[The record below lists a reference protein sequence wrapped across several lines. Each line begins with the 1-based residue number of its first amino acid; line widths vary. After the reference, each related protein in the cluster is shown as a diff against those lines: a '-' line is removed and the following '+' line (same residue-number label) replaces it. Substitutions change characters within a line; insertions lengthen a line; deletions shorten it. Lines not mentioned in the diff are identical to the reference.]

1 MPVADRRDAGSDS
14 MQESHVRS
22 RFRLGQFPAII
33 MDFDPL
39 PTEFLFANPVTGVHV
54 VTALVYERR
63 FDTAHLVLQQ
73 WLRHLRNHP
82 ASRDAHGEWLAGQ
95 FASIYVLL
103 QAFSGELSM
112 ISADRFLQLRQRL
125 DAPGIHQP
133 VIRIM
138 YAYLLYMN
146 GKHERAMAT
155 IKSTL
160 MLALESQDYFV
171 HAIGILLQCLCAR
184 SMGDCAQ
191 AERVASAFLEE
202 YRHLEGTPVWAI
214 LALVRAKLDIEQ
226 DNVVR
231 AHQLLGKCLPM
242 LSFSAVCDFRA
253 HALLALSRVNA
264 RLGDRQ
270 AARAS
275 LERLADLIQTSSDRR
290 WSDYVRHERLRLAV
304 LEGESCRD
312 DFDAFNGLY
321 LIDDRE
327 DAQRCRYC
335 PAIGVVPLRS
345 WLMLALHYGAL
356 DVAEKALG
364 LLGNVCLLQSES
376 SLQLIVLAS
385 RASLEFRRERIE
397 LAMMYLNQALRLSQ
411 QSGSY
416 RAMFEEVFDFPD
428 VFRAAV
434 SLEAIDDDI
443 ETRLV
448 ERLCRQ
454 EFPVI
459 ALRVMPRAPR
469 RKDAVSP
476 LETLTDTEVKVLE
489 LLAEGLSNRDISLR
503 SGMALTTAK
512 WHLKNIFGKL
522 DAANRTDAVL
532 KAQTLNLIN

>member
-1 MPVADRRDAGSDS
+1 MHAADRRHVNAEST
-14 MQESHVRS
+14 QESHVRS
-22 RFRLGQFPAII
+22 RFRLGQFHAIT

-39 PTEFLFANPVTGVHV
+39 PQEFLFTHPVTGIHV
-54 VTALVYERR
+54 VTALVYEKQ
-63 FDTAHLVLQQ
+63 FDTAHRLLQQ
-73 WLRHLRNHP
+73 WLRYLRHHP
-82 ASRDAHGEWLAGQ
+82 VSRDAHGQWLAGQ

-112 ISADRFLQLRQRL
+112 ISADKFLHLRQRL

-160 MLALESQDYFV
+160 MLALEAQDYFV
-171 HAIGILLQCLCAR
+171 HSIGILLQCLCAR
-184 SMGDCAQ
+184 SMGDSAQ
-191 AERVASAFLEE
+191 AERIATAFLEE
-202 YRHLEGTPVWAI
+202 YRHLEGTPVWAMV
-214 LALVRAKLDIEQ
+214 ALVRAKLDFEQ
-226 DNVVR
+226 DNVIR
-231 AHQLLGKCLPM
+231 AHHLLTKCLPM

-264 RLGDRQ
+264 RLGDL
-270 AARAS
+270 AEARLA
-275 LERLADLIQTSSDRR
+275 LERLADLIQTSNDRR

-304 LEGESCRD
+304 LEGQSCAD
-312 DFDAFNGLY
+312 DYEAFNGVY
-321 LIDDRE
+321 LVDDRE

-345 WLMLALHYGAL
+345 WLMLALHQGAL

-364 LLGNVCLLQSES
+364 LLGNVCLLQSDS

-397 LAMMYLNQALRLSQ
+397 LAMMYLNQTLRLSQ
-411 QSGSY
+411 QSGLY
-416 RAMFEEVFDFPD
+416 RVMFEEVFDFAA

-454 EFPVI
+454 DFPAVVSQ
-459 ALRVMPRAPR
+459 AKPRAVR
-469 RKDAVSP
+469 RKELVSP
-476 LETLTDTEVKVLE
+476 MEVLTDTEVKVLE